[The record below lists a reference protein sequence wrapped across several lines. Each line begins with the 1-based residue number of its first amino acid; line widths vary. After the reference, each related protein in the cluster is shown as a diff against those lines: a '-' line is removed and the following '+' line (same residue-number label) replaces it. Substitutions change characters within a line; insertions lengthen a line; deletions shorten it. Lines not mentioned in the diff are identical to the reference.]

1 MKKARNSAFG
11 IIFPP
16 IIGLM
21 ASVLIALTILFFD
34 LSYLILFVAFL
45 IPHYMLKHMEYI
57 KRFHYYLGAAYSVL
71 AFIVFAYARIF
82 FVNFFIF
89 LNDISTSLN
98 ISFGEIFRTL
108 DIFEWLILIIM
119 PIISYRYLKMKS

>member
-1 MKKARNSAFG
+1 
-11 IIFPP
+11 
-16 IIGLM
+16 
-21 ASVLIALTILFFD
+21 
-34 LSYLILFVAFL
+34 
-45 IPHYMLKHMEYI
+45 MLKHMEYI

-82 FVNFFIF
+82 FVNFFTF